1 MPKVAIL
8 LLLLV
13 FSSSLTISYAFSGDD
28 LVISDN
34 LVPSMNF
41 NSDIIDVD
49 SNFFT
54 ENDVKRYLIFG
65 SNSQETDIIKNNSL
79 YGITSDHGFF
89 YVSVISPNIASGLVS
104 QGYTVIE
111 DSKLDFHSSEQVIP
125 DVSRI
130 GNITGSSIVKQQ
142 YNATG
147 SDIVIS
153 VVDTGVDFS
162 NPDIQHSLARD
173 DLNRPLML
181 DPDGQGIIL
190 TNSTFYANISQYDTI
205 RNYTKTL
212 PENMIKNW

>member
-8 LLLLV
+8 LLLLL

-28 LVISDN
+28 LILSDN
-34 LVPSMNF
+34 LLPSMNF

-147 SDIVIS
+147 SDIV
-153 VVDTGVDFS
+153 FEE
-162 NPDIQHSLARD
+162 
-173 DLNRPLML
+173 
-181 DPDGQGIIL
+181 
-190 TNSTFYANISQYDTI
+190 
-205 RNYTKTL
+205 KC
-212 PENMIKNW
+212 E